1 MNSARAGNLSSIC
14 MLIAFLFCGVFANSA
29 LAHVTISGKIRDLD
43 TGESIPAV
51 AVMVKGTTRGAAANV
66 EGFFS
71 IPDLDAGSNTLIFS
85 ALGYERK
92 ELTIELTDGESINIL
107 TDLKPAAVV
116 LGAVEIVT
124 EYENEEPKFAPEV
137 ARIRVTAKE
146 LSKVPQVAEADL
158 FRALQVMPG
167 VLPSSDFSADLN
179 IWGGSADQNL
189 ILLNGI
195 NVYKPSHLGGFFSIF
210 NMDAV
215 KDVKLIKGGFGAK
228 YGGRLSA
235 VVDISDR
242 EGNRNEVDGK
252 VGISFLS
259 SQAMLE
265 GPLPKGAWMVAGRRT
280 YIDGAT
286 KLLKDWGV
294 IDDEFPYYFYDFN
307 AKITRDFANGDRLSP
322 SAYYGDDILK
332 ITSSS
337 NDRIRLSWGNRTYSM
352 PYVHI
357 FSPKLYS
364 RFTAAGSHFNA
375 RQRFETTDA
384 WFEWENEMRDFT
396 GKSEFTWYPNARN
409 TIEFGAQ
416 NKYIDA
422 SLLVQDQNRVY
433 TDVNLD
439 GNLASVYVSDT
450 YRLTDKY
457 SVTPGIRYEYFSLS
471 KQHEPQPRVGCRY
484 DLNDH
489 SSLSAAWGMYTQY
502 QQLVSFGSGFQSI
515 FDSYVPLDD
524 SFEPNRGYQY
534 AISYVNEQVGPF
546 RFTYDIYYKKFR
558 NVIEFD
564 IRVED
569 DDDSELNDMFTTGDG
584 YAYGMDML
592 LEGTWGRY
600 DLFIG
605 YALGRSRRSFDD
617 IDNGLV
623 YPTLFDKLHNTNVT
637 LSRKIRKRAK
647 LEVRCSYS
655 SGKPQDRPVAA
666 YSPGFDLPAH
676 FFERGR
682 KNAYRVPDYFRLD
695 VAYRLRYD
703 FKRWVFSPYF
713 EIVNLT
719 GHENR
724 LAEQIKVD
732 TNPPTTDWI
741 NQLPFIPSIGFTA
754 EF

>member
-1 MNSARAGNLSSIC
+1 M
-14 MLIAFLFCGVFANSA
+14 
-29 LAHVTISGKIRDLD
+29 AHVTISGKIHDLE
-43 TGESIPAV
+43 TGESIPGV
-51 AVMVKGTTRGAAANV
+51 AVMVKGTTRGDAANV

-71 IPDLDAGSNTLIFS
+71 IPNLEAGANTLIFS

-92 ELTIELTDGESINIL
+92 EMMIELADGESINIL
-107 TDLKPAAVV
+107 TDMKPMALKM
-116 LGAVEIVT
+116 GEVEIVT
-124 EYENEEPKFAPEV
+124 EYENEDPKFAPEV
-137 ARIRVTAKE
+137 ARIRVSAKQ

-158 FRALQVMPG
+158 FRALQIMPG

-210 NMDAV
+210 NMDAI

-242 EGNRNEVDGK
+242 EGNRNETHGK
-252 VGISFLS
+252 VGVSFLS
-259 SQAMLE
+259 SQAMFE
-265 GPLPKGAWMVAGRRT
+265 GPLPKGSWMVAGRRT
-280 YIDGAT
+280 YVDGAT
-286 KLLKDWGV
+286 KLLKDWKV
-294 IDDEFPYYFYDFN
+294 VSDDFPYYFYDFN
-307 AKITRDFANGDRLSP
+307 AKVTRDFENGDRLTP
-322 SAYYGDDILK
+322 SVYYGDDIFK

-337 NDRIRLSWGNRTYSM
+337 NDRIRLNWGNRTYSL

-364 RFTAAGSHFNA
+364 RHTLAGSHFNA

-396 GKSEFTWYPNARN
+396 AKSEFTWYPNARN

-416 NKYIDA
+416 SKYIDA

-433 TDVNLD
+433 LDANPD
-439 GNLASVYVSDT
+439 GNLASVYVSDN
-450 YRLTDKY
+450 YRVTEKFT
-457 SVTPGIRYEYFSLS
+457 VTPGLRYEYFSLS
-471 KQHEPQPRVGCRY
+471 DQHEPQPRLGWRY

-489 SSLSAAWGMYTQY
+489 STLSAAWGMYTQY
-502 QQLVSFGSGFQSI
+502 QQLVSFGSGFVSI
-515 FDSYVPLDD
+515 FDSYVPLDE

-534 AISYVNEQVGPF
+534 ALSYVNERIGPF
-546 RFTYDIYYKKFR
+546 RFTWDIYYKKFR
-558 NVIEFD
+558 NVIEFE
-564 IRVED
+564 IRQED
-569 DDDSELNDMFTTGDG
+569 DGDSELNDMFMTGDG
-584 YAYGMDML
+584 YAYGIDAL
-592 LEGTWGRY
+592 LEGTWGSY
-600 DLFIG
+600 DVFIG
-605 YALGRSRRSFDD
+605 YALGQSRRSFSK
-617 IDNGLV
+617 IDSGLV
-623 YPTLFDKLHNTNVT
+623 YPTHFDKLHNSNVT

-666 YSPGFDLPAH
+666 YSPGLDLPGH

-703 FKRWVFSPYF
+703 FKRWSFSPYIEF
-713 EIVNLT
+713 INLT
-719 GHENR
+719 GRKNR
-724 LAEQIKVD
+724 LAEQISVE